1 MLDEIKTFHS
11 ELKTLKQTIQSL
23 KSKTISQKDIRS
35 KAEEL
40 GTKWFNNFSEALK
53 EKYDL
58 SDEIVQN
65 YNADFSRLVKISAPS
80 NLRSSYLD
88 TLSKILIDFR
98 KNVILYIQTKPN
110 SFIEPSLL
118 NKILSGLQD
127 NSENEYLSEAI
138 NCAEKGYLRA
148 SVVLGWCATI
158 DRIHKKIEELGFP
171 KFNVTSAQMASETK
185 GRYKRFNSP
194 QNISSL
200 GEVREVFDNII
211 LWILEGMQL
220 IDTNQHTR
228 LKSCFDLRCQ
238 CAHPG
243 DAPVTEYNLLSYF
256 SDISEIVLKNKN
268 FALIKKVP

>member
-1 MLDEIKTFHS
+1 MLQQLKELYIEI
-11 ELKTLKQTIQSL
+11 KTLKQKVQSV

-35 KAEEL
+35 IAEEL
-40 GTKWFNNFSEALK
+40 GTKWFNSFSEALK
-53 EKYDL
+53 ERYEL
-58 SDEIVQN
+58 SDEVIEI
-65 YNADFSRLVKISAPS
+65 YNSEFSRLIKISAPS

-88 TLSKILIDFR
+88 TLSNILNDFR
-98 KNVILYIQTKPN
+98 KNIILHIQTKPN
-110 SFIEPSLL
+110 NYIEPSLL

-127 NSENEYLSEAI
+127 DYENEYLSEAI

-148 SVVLGWCATI
+148 AVVIGWCATI
-158 DRIHKKIEELGFP
+158 DRIHRKIDELGFP
-171 KFNVTSAQMASETK
+171 KFNVTSSQMASETT
-185 GRYKRFNSP
+185 GRFKRFNSP

-200 GEVREVFDNII
+200 SELREVFDNII

-220 IDTNQHTR
+220 IDSNQHTR

-256 SDISEIVLKNKN
+256 SDISEIVLKNNK
-268 FALIKKVP
+268 FILIKKVP

>member
-1 MLDEIKTFHS
+1 MLEQIKNYFD
-11 ELKTLKQTIQSL
+11 ELKSLKQNIQSL
-23 KSKTISQKDIRS
+23 KSKTISSKNIRNQ
-35 KAEEL
+35 AEEL
-40 GTKWFNNFSEALK
+40 GTRWFNIFSEALR
-53 EKYDL
+53 EKYEL
-58 SDEIVQN
+58 PEEIIQK
-65 YNADFSRLVKISAPS
+65 YNDYFSRLVKISAPS
-80 NLRSSYLD
+80 NLKTSYLD
-88 TLSKILIDFR
+88 TLSNILNDFR
-98 KNVILYIQTKPN
+98 KNIILFIQTKPN

-118 NKILSGLQD
+118 NKIFAGLHD
-127 NSENEYLSEAI
+127 ESENEYLSEAI

-158 DRIHKKIEELGFP
+158 DRIHKKIEEIGFP
-171 KFNVTSAQMASETK
+171 KFNVTSAQMASEIK

-200 GEVREVFDNII
+200 GELREVFDNII

-243 DAPVTEYNLLSYF
+243 DAPITEYNLLSYF
-256 SDISEIVLKNKN
+256 SDISEIILKNNKFILNKN
-268 FALIKKVP
+268 VP